1 MIEKVIPEVN
11 INGSLIKWA
20 RGKSLDEV
28 KEMLDSCIFKDKEV
42 DIEKICHIPELDL
55 LRSLIRLSFR
65 IVYKMD
71 VPKEIMEDEMELK
84 VWITRYD
91 NKEERAK
98 MKYFADDHFLVPKDI
113 EKFRKSIFMTL
124 ERIWQIEGI
133 DKNLPEILKKLEK
146 EVLSKIQLS
155 TKYTNFADELD
166 NKLTIKREIIFV
178 EDIGYLPNLICYAL
192 IKTNEGYKLLE
203 VNKQN
208 ESLIDGDEISYCY
221 FLDDIY
227 ERMKLDFEVCDKK
240 LSILEAIHTEKDNLL
255 NAIIENNMI
264 STKEITSNALLCNQ
278 IMNILMN
285 KAYQIERIKANY
297 YTKPYKLIMDEKQ
310 QKIKQ
315 LCDCV

>member
-28 KEMLDSCIFKDKEV
+28 KEMLDSCIFKYKEV

-98 MKYFADDHFLVPKDI
+98 MKYFADDHFLAPKDI
-113 EKFRKSIFMTL
+113 EKFRESIFMTL

-133 DKNLPEILKKLEK
+133 DKNLPEILK
-146 EVLSKIQLS
+146 
-155 TKYTNFADELD
+155 N
-166 NKLTIKREIIFV
+166 
-178 EDIGYLPNLICYAL
+178 
-192 IKTNEGYKLLE
+192 
-203 VNKQN
+203 
-208 ESLIDGDEISYCY
+208 
-221 FLDDIY
+221 
-227 ERMKLDFEVCDKK
+227 
-240 LSILEAIHTEKDNLL
+240 
-255 NAIIENNMI
+255 
-264 STKEITSNALLCNQ
+264 
-278 IMNILMN
+278 
-285 KAYQIERIKANY
+285 
-297 YTKPYKLIMDEKQ
+297 
-310 QKIKQ
+310 
-315 LCDCV
+315 